1 MGRTW
6 TCNASRGS
14 QRPFWDG
21 YLHSGISFPDGMLTM
36 GMPFA
41 GDAIEVIM
49 WRDGDLRTLHII
61 TSIAWPE
68 KGVPITNIPS
78 REGMPE
84 CKYPFQKG
92 FWLPLGTLH
101 VQVCPIYTCYDI
113 AQFHRNETY
122 TWIPITG
129 SNFPHDYV
137 LIHIKSVERRGNRV
151 ICVSEG
157 VLEGVLVEVLEGVLP
172 LPRPLPPPP
181 TLPRLFSGFPL
192 PRPEGDVSSAL
203 VRYMLSRFEVDPAYA
218 VGFEHRLILSRA
230 LKRSQEDRRFL
241 A

>member
-1 MGRTW
+1 
-6 TCNASRGS
+6 
-14 QRPFWDG
+14 
-21 YLHSGISFPDGMLTM
+21 
-36 GMPFA
+36 
-41 GDAIEVIM
+41 
-49 WRDGDLRTLHII
+49 
-61 TSIAWPE
+61 
-68 KGVPITNIPS
+68 
-78 REGMPE
+78 MPE

-92 FWLPLGTLH
+92 RWLPLGTLH
-101 VQVCPIYTCYDI
+101 VQVHPIYTCYDI
-113 AQFHRNETY
+113 TQFDRNKTY
-122 TWIPITG
+122 TSIPITG
-129 SNFPHDYV
+129 CNFPHDYMM
-137 LIHIKSVERRGNRV
+137 IHIKSVERRGNGV

-157 VLEGVLVEVLEGVLP
+157 VLEGVLP